1 MTYPMISVD
10 STLYPAGYD
19 LVFKESW
26 HFIPEPLLDYVRY
39 VPAREYRRFRHFLDY
54 IRNFAR
60 GLIKESQIKGDGKDI
75 MSVLLRANVSSDPTN
90 RLTDSELVDQI
101 SCVPTPT
108 WWMILYLLTHR
119 S

>member
-1 MTYPMISVD
+1 MISVD

-39 VPAREYRRFRHFLDY
+39 VPAREYRRFRYFLDY

-75 MSVLLRANVSSDPTN
+75 MSRANVSSDPKN

-108 WWMILYLLTHR
+108 
-119 S
+119 